1 MEEAN
6 SLLELISPIVNELS
20 DYSVKQEMLEEQ
32 LEEIMEELEASVIS
46 LENGKLAL
54 NEASEVYEKG
64 MKLAEEAN
72 KRLYDTELK
81 ITEIK
86 KAFEDK
92 LEIDPEEQ

>member
-1 MEEAN
+1 MTKKE
-6 SLLELISPIVNELS
+6 LEKLS
-20 DYSVKQEMLEEQ
+20 F
-32 LEEIMEELEASVIS
+32 EEIMAELEKSVAS
-46 LENGKLAL
+46 LENGKLPL

-72 KRLYDTELK
+72 KRLSDTELK

-92 LEIDPEEQ
+92 VAIDSEELD

>member
-1 MEEAN
+1 MTR
-6 SLLELISPIVNELS
+6 NELEKLS
-20 DYSVKQEMLEEQ
+20 F
-32 LEEIMEELEASVIS
+32 EEIMEELEASVIS

-72 KRLYDTELK
+72 KRLYYTELK

-92 LEIDPEEQ
+92 LEIGPSEQ

>member
-1 MEEAN
+1 MTKKE
-6 SLLELISPIVNELS
+6 LEKLS
-20 DYSVKQEMLEEQ
+20 F
-32 LEEIMEELEASVIS
+32 EEIMEELEKLVAS
-46 LENGKLAL
+46 LENGKLPL

-72 KRLYDTELK
+72 KRLSDTELK

-92 LEIDPEEQ
+92 LAIESEKVE

>member
-1 MEEAN
+1 MTR
-6 SLLELISPIVNELS
+6 NELEKLS
-20 DYSVKQEMLEEQ
+20 F
-32 LEEIMEELEASVIS
+32 EEIMEELEASVII

>member
-1 MEEAN
+1 MTKKE
-6 SLLELISPIVNELS
+6 LEKLS
-20 DYSVKQEMLEEQ
+20 F
-32 LEEIMEELEASVIS
+32 EEIMDELEKSVSS
-46 LENGKLAL
+46 LENGKLPL

-72 KRLYDTELK
+72 KRLSDTELK

-92 LEIDPEEQ
+92 LAIESEKVE

>member
-1 MEEAN
+1 MTQ
-6 SLLELISPIVNELS
+6 NELEKLS
-20 DYSVKQEMLEEQ
+20 F
-32 LEEIMEELEASVIS
+32 EEIMEELEASVIS

>member
-1 MEEAN
+1 MTKKE
-6 SLLELISPIVNELS
+6 LEKLS
-20 DYSVKQEMLEEQ
+20 F
-32 LEEIMEELEASVIS
+32 EEIMEELEKSVAS
-46 LENGKLAL
+46 LENGKLPL

-72 KRLYDTELK
+72 KRLSDTELK

-92 LEIDPEEQ
+92 LAIESEKVE